1 MICLCRKWST
11 QICGALSLGEERRQV
26 IEYGLLAL
34 VQMTI
39 ILAGAMLAGAVFHFL
54 LETVLLF
61 FAVGI
66 LRKNTGGAHSD
77 TIGGCTVMSIAVIC
91 TLAALCRYVLM
102 GVSSQILAVFLL
114 ALCYGLA
121 FLLVYR
127 RAPMDTPNKP
137 ITKPE
142 KINRLRRQSFFVL
155 GFYAILSLALLL
167 WGSRRGTSL
176 SFAVSCAS
184 LWQAATL
191 TRPGAT
197 MIRTVDRLFARSGK

>member
-1 MICLCRKWST
+1 MISLCRKWSA
-11 QICGALSLGEERRQV
+11 QISGALSLEEERRQV

-34 VQMTI
+34 VQMSV
-39 ILAGAMLAGAVFHFL
+39 ILAGAMLAGAVFGFL
-54 LETVLLF
+54 PETVILF
-61 FAVGI
+61 FSVGI
-66 LRKNTGGAHSD
+66 LRKNTGGAHSE

-91 TLAALCRYVLM
+91 ILAALCRYVLM
-102 GVSSQILAVFLL
+102 GIPSQTMAVLLL

-121 FLLVYR
+121 FLQIYR

-142 KINRLRRQSFFVL
+142 KINRLRRQGFFVL
-155 GFYAILSLALLL
+155 AIYAILSLALLL
-167 WGSRRGTSL
+167 WGAKRGTSL

-197 MIRTVDRLFARSGK
+197 MIRTVDRLFARSG